1 MSKIEVINFEE
12 KVRKMKRSSKVNG
25 FSGMIKMLR
34 HSVDVFE
41 FVGEDVEERLQKY
54 SNLVGKDSK
63 DFMLN
68 PTDMKDSW
76 NSLSGGIQLYL
87 ILCQKRSTKKNII
100 CESVI
105 IR

>member
-54 SNLVGKDSK
+54 SDLVGIL
-63 DFMLN
+63 FHA
-68 PTDMKDSW
+68 
-76 NSLSGGIQLYL
+76 GIQLYL

>member
-68 PTDMKDSW
+68 RQQSRR
-76 NSLSGGIQLYL
+76 LSPAAFGFSDA
-87 ILCQKRSTKKNII
+87 R
-100 CESVI
+100 
-105 IR
+105 

>member
-1 MSKIEVINFEE
+1 
-12 KVRKMKRSSKVNG
+12 
-25 FSGMIKMLR
+25 MLR

-76 NSLSGGIQLYL
+76 NSLSCGNPAIFNFYV
-87 ILCQKRSTKKNII
+87 KRGQQRKISSANLL
-100 CESVI
+100 
-105 IR
+105 

>member
-41 FVGEDVEERLQKY
+41 FVGEDVEETFTE
-54 SNLVGKDSK
+54 V
-63 DFMLN
+63 F
-68 PTDMKDSW
+68 
-76 NSLSGGIQLYL
+76 
-87 ILCQKRSTKKNII
+87 
-100 CESVI
+100 
-105 IR
+105 